1 MTQRALEAMS
11 AAGLAFFLLCLCA
24 PMRCASVPVSPAL
37 AEIADMKKD
46 GTLDPLPPESRKR
59 IEAVLEKSAASEK
72 QAIQTKERAE
82 AWGRRASL
90 LASGLGGAAA
100 ALFLLLIFLLRRRKR
115 DYG

>member
-82 AWGRRASL
+82 AWERRVSL